1 MELVEILKK
10 FKIEEILYFEEN
22 YDRQFLAL
30 KNLYKNLNNREMF
43 IKLSILNAVNS
54 FKLKMRGEEYWEK
67 FSEFFSV
74 KKSYEYFLEFL
85 KSYNNIFLSIKL
97 RRFKKVK
104 KFLDKEIKS
113 ENDIE
118 KLLNLKRF
126 VENLSKT
133 LNQKQTDKTIVFSA
147 KILGYTLRIIGYKI
161 IFPFDI
167 QIPID
172 YRIGKISKSMEFWK
186 KLSEKCKIPPLHIDS
201 LIWISYNLDIEKIK
215 EGNLKS
221 KIILLKS
228 YLSKYL

>member
-10 FKIEEILYFEEN
+10 FRIEEILYFEEN

-161 IFPFDI
+161 IF
-167 QIPID
+167 
-172 YRIGKISKSMEFWK
+172 
-186 KLSEKCKIPPLHIDS
+186 
-201 LIWISYNLDIEKIK
+201 
-215 EGNLKS
+215 
-221 KIILLKS
+221 
-228 YLSKYL
+228 